1 VIRSLPHAEPAA
13 VARRLTG
20 LIPPAA
26 GIPVY
31 GMVLVP
37 PGRSTGTPAD
47 TVLTAAGLDAALA
60 RHTAGWG
67 DPDRRAAASQFSKYW
82 FGAAIPPVLVCAAAG
97 RAAPAIELTALGAAL
112 DGGIPY
118 LLARDAP
125 AIAVAPADGETLMA
139 RLIDD
144 HLGPAIAALT
154 AHTGLSPRVFWANA
168 GTVIAWYL
176 AQLRRQPATAA
187 GARALAARWLEVP
200 EHPAFSGRNP
210 MYTPLIDTTD
220 AAGRP
225 KQRRRV
231 CCVRY
236 LSADLDLCASC
247 PLSKAP
253 AARRA
258 KR

>member
-1 VIRSLPHAEPAA
+1 VTRTLPYAGPAA

-31 GMVLVP
+31 GMGLVP
-37 PGRSTGTPAD
+37 PGRTMGTSANA
-47 TVLTAAGLDAALA
+47 VLTPAGLDAALA
-60 RHTAGWG
+60 EYAAGWG
-67 DPDRRAAASQFSKYW
+67 DPDPRAAATQFSKYW
-82 FGAAIPPVLVCAAAG
+82 FRAAIPPVLVCAAAD
-97 RAAPAIELTALGAAL
+97 RAAPAIELPALGAEM

-125 AIAVAPADGETLMA
+125 GIAVAPADGESLMA
-139 RLIDD
+139 RLVDE
-144 HLGPAIAALT
+144 HLVPVIAALAT
-154 AHTGLSPRVFWANA
+154 HTGLSPRVFWANA

-176 AQLRRQPATAA
+176 DQLRRQPATAA
-187 GARALAARWLEVP
+187 GARALAARWLETP
-200 EHPAFSGRNP
+200 DHPAFSGRNP
-210 MYTPLIDTTD
+210 MHNPLIATTD
-220 AAGRP
+220 AAGHA
-225 KQRRRV
+225 KQQRRV

-236 LSADLDLCASC
+236 LSSDLDLCASC